1 MIGRY
6 SMQNMLRSYGKHHHD
21 TYTKDTKGCNCG
33 CNDDVID
40 IDRNVLMLLI
50 FMALAL
56 WVWALIAVVQFW
68 NKLPDWAKI
77 ISLITLLTDSG
88 GPIITLLVVYFS
100 KSD

>member
-6 SMQNMLRSYGKHHHD
+6 SMQNMLKSYGKHSD
-21 TYTKDTKGCNCG
+21 NYTKDTKGCDCG
-33 CNDDVID
+33 CNVDTLD
-40 IDRNVLMLLI
+40 INRNVLMLLI
-50 FMALAL
+50 FMFLIL
-56 WVWALIAVVQFW
+56 WVWAVIAVVTYW

-100 KSD
+100 KSE